1 MAAGSKIIASN
12 HNISKLDNYSEE
24 VGKGVTIENNV
35 WVGANVIILD
45 GIKIGEYSV
54 VGAGSVVS
62 KDIPPYSIVAG
73 VPAKIIKKYN
83 LQDNTWKNVKK

>member
-1 MAAGSKIIASN
+1 VAAGSKIIASN